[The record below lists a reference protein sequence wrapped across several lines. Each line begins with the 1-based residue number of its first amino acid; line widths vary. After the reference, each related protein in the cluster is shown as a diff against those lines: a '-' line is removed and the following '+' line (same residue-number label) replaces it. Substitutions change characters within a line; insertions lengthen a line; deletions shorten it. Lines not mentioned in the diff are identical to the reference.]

1 MNRTT
6 ISTLWF
12 DIQFKSNITNSDM
25 LSIVTEIFVRYCRN
39 QNKYSWSSSWR
50 NNSEIPDSF
59 IKMPPTVSKKP
70 SGLNQ
75 KSTAVSIHNEDCKN
89 FINLRKM
96 TSTSSSLYNDIRFI
110 RKVFHSILSKSNF
123 MLKISRN
130 IHANNWNQKLFYT
143 FEYKTRFIWSRN

>member
-1 MNRTT
+1 
-6 ISTLWF
+6 
-12 DIQFKSNITNSDM
+12 
-25 LSIVTEIFVRYCRN
+25 
-39 QNKYSWSSSWR
+39 
-50 NNSEIPDSF
+50 
-59 IKMPPTVSKKP
+59 MPPTVSKKP

-130 IHANNWNQKLFYT
+130 IHANN
-143 FEYKTRFIWSRN
+143 